1 MACRG
6 AGARVQAAAPLPPR
20 GVAAAVH
27 RTATGEAGC
36 CCQVGGTASRAW
48 HTEMWPTCS
57 AQSEGSPVCLLT
69 SRRPPALLLLPARRP
84 GRPPPGT
91 LRPCAA
97 CSHAAGIP
105 AAAAAAHA
113 RRAGGHWVAVAISAR
128 RRRQPGRACLACLRV
143 GTASAGHCD
152 RGGMPGYAA
161 RAPEVQAS
169 TQREAQELQARME
182 AHDRLLCGPEQ
193 QQAADAPSAAQ
204 PSAPAPLPPTAVN
217 TSPAGTVLPA
227 GMVLPEVAE
236 EFAKTAVACAK
247 VAVAAEAAAEAARA
261 AARDRPARSVWRA
274 TSLEN
279 AVDQWKQAALSWGS
293 ALDALQVA
301 RQLGPEVPAVAEA
314 GAAVVAAFRLQRQR
328 IEKEERKKRKSG
340 LDG

>member
-27 RTATGEAGC
+27 RTATGLGGPRRAPCAPVQLAATQLGYQQLPLQRMRGGLVVTGSQSPSAPGGGGSLDGPAWRAYVLEL
-36 CCQVGGTASRAW
+36 QVLGTA
-48 HTEMWPTCS
+48 TE
-57 AQSEGSPVCLLT
+57 E
-69 SRRPPALLLLPARRP
+69 
-84 GRPPPGT
+84 
-91 LRPCAA
+91 A
-97 CSHAAGIP
+97 CQAMLQEH
-105 AAAAAAHA
+105 
-113 RRAGGHWVAVAISAR
+113 RK
-128 RRRQPGRACLACLRV
+128 
-143 GTASAGHCD
+143 
-152 RGGMPGYAA
+152 YK
-161 RAPEVQAS
+161 AS